1 MDRGSN
7 EIRREIAL
15 HSTLGIELSSY
26 MKSTLDSIPCYQSLS
41 RELNVLTGKH
51 LAVFV
56 DWQEPIVKEL
66 VSYGEIE
73 QRLEFSKI
81 DSVALNH
88 RFKSLEFHNCDDE
101 SADEYVRCLD
111 TLVFSQVTC
120 EAQMA
125 LLSDLNE
132 TVDNLIGYFQ
142 AGASKNGEVA
152 SANALTFLGYLEDD
166 LRQAYIATEDL
177 NSNLLQ
183 MTNLQDELLSVA
195 GPD

>member
-88 RFKSLEFHNCDDE
+88 RFKFLEFYHRDDE
-101 SADEYVRCLD
+101 RMGEYVRCLD

-120 EAQMA
+120 EAQMG

-142 AGASKNGEVA
+142 AGALKNGEVA
-152 SANALTFLGYLEDD
+152 SANALTFLGYLEEDI
-166 LRQAYIATEDL
+166 RQAYIATEDL
-177 NSNLLQ
+177 SSNLLQ
-183 MTNLQDELLSVA
+183 MTSLQDELLSVA